1 MVVLSAAGARAVRP
15 PCEAT
20 LPGAG
25 QSECR
30 RLPVLERMR
39 SGGVAAEPRR
49 GRAERPEQ
57 LPDWPG
63 APAQAG
69 LAGQLPGEAVLLGAG
84 EQVVVPLPA
93 ELAADVGVG
102 EHGMLLSA
110 RWAR

>member
-1 MVVLSAAGARAVRP
+1 
-15 PCEAT
+15 
-20 LPGAG
+20 
-25 QSECR
+25 
-30 RLPVLERMR
+30 MR

-63 APAQAG
+63 APAHAG

-93 ELAADVGVG
+93 
-102 EHGMLLSA
+102 
-110 RWAR
+110 